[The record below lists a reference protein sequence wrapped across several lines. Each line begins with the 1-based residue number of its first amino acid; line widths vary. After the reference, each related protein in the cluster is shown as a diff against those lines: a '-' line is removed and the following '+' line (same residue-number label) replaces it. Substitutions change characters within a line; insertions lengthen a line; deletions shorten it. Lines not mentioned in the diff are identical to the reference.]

1 MKTIQIG
8 NKEYILECNAY
19 TMLAYKKIFGTGII
33 QDVNILNIITKKQVE
48 ILKEIMETSPDI
60 EEKELINEIARRIL
74 YTDLGDNFVEVITRV
89 AWILIY
95 THDNN
100 IMPYEEWL
108 KSIERI
114 DLSDKWVAEVTE
126 LAVIN
131 FR

>member
-95 THDNN
+95 TYDNK

-108 KSIERI
+108 KTIERI